1 MGTVLSFIRN
11 KNLEVL
17 VEDYDKK
24 PVQEVDTVKMD
35 VVQEVNFAP
44 TKNMQNYFKNNVM
57 LKEVEMDIGLD
68 KKAVLEGIN
77 LEMV

>member
-1 MGTVLSFIRN
+1 M
-11 KNLEVL
+11 EVL